1 MFVVTTFWRGLVKFI
16 LLHMSV
22 CMCLKKRKK
31 RSKGRI
37 SSEPRKGKSK
47 IIRLVKI

>member
-1 MFVVTTFWRGLVKFI
+1 MFVVSTFWRGLVKFI
-16 LLHMSV
+16 LLYECFHV
-22 CMCLKKRKK
+22 LKQKEK